1 MHRKYEMFQ
10 KESLSLGQLQDRKL
24 KQTQT
29 VVKQRKQN
37 FLKEYMKDKCNAL
50 ACSNLEI
57 SESTFKRW
65 LKNDNQFKTEYEK
78 ISLTSS
84 TSDN

>member
-1 MHRKYEMFQ
+1 RKYEVFQ
-10 KESLSLGQLQDRKL
+10 KESLSLDQLQDRKL

-29 VVKQRKQN
+29 AVKQRKQN
-37 FLKEYMKDKCNAL
+37 FLKEYMKDKCITS

-65 LKNDNQFKTEYEK
+65 LTNDKQFKREYEK
-78 ISLTSS
+78 INLTSS

>member
-1 MHRKYEMFQ
+1 
-10 KESLSLGQLQDRKL
+10 
-24 KQTQT
+24 
-29 VVKQRKQN
+29 
-37 FLKEYMKDKCNAL
+37 MKTKCNAA

-65 LKNDNQFKTEYEK
+65 LKNDNQFNREFEK
-78 ISLTSS
+78 INLINP

>member
-1 MHRKYEMFQ
+1 
-10 KESLSLGQLQDRKL
+10 
-24 KQTQT
+24 
-29 VVKQRKQN
+29 
-37 FLKEYMKDKCNAL
+37 MKDKCNATT
-50 ACSNLEI
+50 CSNLEI

-78 ISLTSS
+78 ICLTSS